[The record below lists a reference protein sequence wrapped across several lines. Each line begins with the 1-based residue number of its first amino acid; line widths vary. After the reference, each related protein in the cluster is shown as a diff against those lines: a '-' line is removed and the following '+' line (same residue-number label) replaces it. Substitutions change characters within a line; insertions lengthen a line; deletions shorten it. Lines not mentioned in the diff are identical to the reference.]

1 MTKQENKNS
10 AKKKLIP
17 AVAMLTTSAVMLSTS
32 TYAWFTMSREV
43 EVSGIQMAATVPEDL
58 QISLGQLGNTYGST
72 AATEENKVSLAN
84 STGFLTYAT
93 NGSSA
98 DNGQVAAPTNT
109 WDWSNSADISAY
121 YQFGK
126 LMPASSR
133 DGATIFYT
141 ADATG
146 VGKSVSSVAKYFSAN
161 SALTPSNTGAS
172 NTDYANAT
180 LHAKTKSDDKWNTG
194 GNGESGVNYAKA
206 VGWDKTNDDGYY
218 VDIPIWLR
226 SSATDDINLS
236 VAGYV
241 LPYTVNATEGT
252 AETEL
257 ELYKAVRVAILN
269 GDNTTENKALGS
281 VATTNNVLPLVDA
294 WDKDTSTKNGNKYTS
309 IVSKSNPFSAS
320 NDSILDSNIYIGR
333 TTQTTGLW
341 AVNILE
347 DYTIDEISADKT
359 GHISSGDKKAIYS
372 SYTEY
377 NGTDSIATIK
387 ANTSGDDYGEAKKLI
402 IRVWLDG
409 EDGECWNDNAG
420 QDWAISL
427 KFSKI
432 ENAGT

>member
-218 VDIPIWLR
+218 VDIPVWLR
-226 SSATDDINLS
+226 SSATEDINLS

-241 LPYTVNATEGT
+241 LPGNIVNTTDGDTATQ
-252 AETEL
+252 L
-257 ELYKAVRVAILN
+257 ELYKAVRVAILKDD
-269 GDNTTENKALGS
+269 GT
-281 VATTNNVLPLVDA
+281 VAVAVDDTKGNVLPLVDA
-294 WDKDTSTKNGNKYTS
+294 WDTTKGLKEGSTDHWTS

-320 NDSILDSNIYIGR
+320 NGSILDSNIYIGR

-341 AVNILE
+341 AVNTLE
-347 DYTIDEISADKT
+347 NYTIDEISADKT

-432 ENAGT
+432 ESGT

>member
-17 AVAMLTTSAVMLSTS
+17 AVAMLTTSAIMLSTS

-58 QISLGQLGNTYGST
+58 QISLGQLAIANDNTT
-72 AATEENKVSLAN
+72 AETSENGVSLAS
-84 STGFLTYAT
+84 STGVLF
-93 NGSSA
+93 GSA
-98 DNGQVAAPTNT
+98 DNGKATAPVNS

-161 SALTPSNTGAS
+161 NALTPSNTGAS
-172 NTDYANAT
+172 TTDKANAT

-206 VGWDKTNDDGYY
+206 VGWDSTNDDGYY
-218 VDIPIWLR
+218 VDIPVWLR
-226 SSATDDINLS
+226 SSATEDINLS

-241 LPYTVNATEGT
+241 LPGNIVNTTDGDTATQ
-252 AETEL
+252 L
-257 ELYKAVRVAILN
+257 ELYKAVRVAILKDD
-269 GDNTTENKALGS
+269 GT
-281 VATTNNVLPLVDA
+281 VAVAVDDTKGNVLPLVDA
-294 WDKDTSTKNGNKYTS
+294 WDTTKGLKEGSTDHWTS

-320 NDSILDSNIYIGR
+320 SSILDSDIYIGR

-341 AVNILE
+341 AVNTLE
-347 DYTIDEISADKT
+347 DYTSDEINADKT
-359 GHISSGDKKAIYS
+359 GHISSGDKKANYS
-372 SYTEY
+372 SYKAYDGNT
-377 NGTDSIATIK
+377 SIATIK

-432 ENAGT
+432 ESGT